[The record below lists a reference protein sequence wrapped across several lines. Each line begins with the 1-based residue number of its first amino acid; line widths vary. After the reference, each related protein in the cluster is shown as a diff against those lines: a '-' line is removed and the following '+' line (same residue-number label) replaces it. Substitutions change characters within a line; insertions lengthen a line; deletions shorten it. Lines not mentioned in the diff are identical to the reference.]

1 MSLGDLGKHCMDL
14 QKKLDHVNSIM
25 KIDQMAQKLFV
36 EAESEAPMIEDK
48 KNEICVKY
56 EGLQESIQR
65 YREQLGIAGNMH
77 AFQRNIDE
85 TLESVIQGC
94 NITAHRIVNYSTSD
108 DQLQHVR

>member
-1 MSLGDLGKHCMDL
+1 MSLGDLGKHCMN

-56 EGLQESIQR
+56 EGLQG
-65 YREQLGIAGNMH
+65 YREQFGIAGNMH

-94 NITAHRIVNYSTSD
+94 NITAYRIVNYSTAD
-108 DQLQHVR
+108 DQL